1 VKGGTIELGGRM
13 PVNTSGGLLSEAHVW
28 GLNNV
33 VEVVRQLRC
42 EAGERQIAD
51 AELAIVTGYGDLGD
65 GSLAVLGR
73 GR

>member
-1 VKGGTIELGGRM
+1 
-13 PVNTSGGLLSEAHVW
+13 VW

-33 VEVVRQLRC
+33 VEAARQLRH
-42 EAGERQIAD
+42 EAGERQVTD